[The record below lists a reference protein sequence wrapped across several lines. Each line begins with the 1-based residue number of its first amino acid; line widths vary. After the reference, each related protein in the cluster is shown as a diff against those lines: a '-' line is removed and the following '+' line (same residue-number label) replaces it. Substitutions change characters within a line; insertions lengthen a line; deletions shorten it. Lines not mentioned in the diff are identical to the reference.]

1 MSCVCINS
9 FQSDKNDTDQVQ
21 SALRKV
27 GATRIDDLGLLK
39 IALENGMIDL
49 GTIQKQI
56 DMQKR
61 KELLSTH
68 PYAVWEG
75 KNGKWYTYLPDD
87 EKGRAL
93 KKRSSQKGI
102 EDLIVNY
109 YEKLQELHTIED
121 VFDEW
126 INTKLEFGEIQKQT
140 YDRYKT
146 DYVRFFDDECIS
158 KRDIGL
164 ITTEELETFI
174 KKTIRE
180 KKLTNKAYSGFRL
193 IIIGIF
199 KHAKKKKYSDISIT
213 QFFGDIDISSKSFS
227 KKIVNDEDSVFTDAE
242 VSRISTY
249 ISENPTIVNLGI
261 MLAFQTGLRVGELA
275 ALKYSDVKGNI
286 LNVNKTEIR
295 YRGPDNKYVFEI
307 RESAKTD
314 AGNREVILSSDA
326 LKTISEIKKQNPFGE
341 FMFVKNGQRIKE
353 KAFSVKIV
361 RICKTLQ
368 IKERSMHKTR
378 KTYATK
384 LINGK
389 VDERIVIK
397 QLGHTDI
404 SCTKNFYYFNNKDI
418 EEAKKQ
424 IELAVSY

>member
-1 MSCVCINS
+1 
-9 FQSDKNDTDQVQ
+9 
-21 SALRKV
+21 
-27 GATRIDDLGLLK
+27 
-39 IALENGMIDL
+39 MIDL

-87 EKGRAL
+87 EKGRTL

-102 EDLIVNY
+102 EDLIVDY

-121 VFDEW
+121 VFNDW

-146 DYVRFFDDECIS
+146 DYIRFFDNEYIS

-164 ITTEELETFI
+164 VTTEELETFI

-227 KKIVNDEDSVFTDAE
+227 KKVVNDEDSVFTDAE

-341 FMFVKNGQRIKE
+341 FMFVKTAKG
-353 KAFSVKIV
+353 
-361 RICKTLQ
+361 L
-368 IKERSMHKTR
+368 R
-378 KTYATK
+378 KK
-384 LINGK
+384 HL
-389 VDERIVIK
+389 V
-397 QLGHTDI
+397 
-404 SCTKNFYYFNNKDI
+404 
-418 EEAKKQ
+418 
-424 IELAVSY
+424 